1 MALLAAATEISRS
14 GIQADGGA
22 AASGGGDTFANTG
35 REFLAV
41 KNADASAKTVTID
54 YVPTA
59 DGQTVPD
66 KTVIIPAGQTYL
78 IGPFPPSL
86 YNNASGQVSVTYSAV
101 TSVTVKVVRAGE
113 LG

>member
-1 MALLAAATEISRS
+1 MAVLAAATELSRN
-14 GIQADGGA
+14 GVQADGGA
-22 AASGGGDTFANTG
+22 AASAGGDSFANTG
-35 REFLAV
+35 REFLVV
-41 KNADASAKTVTID
+41 KNADATPKTVTID

-59 DGQTVPD
+59 DGQAVTD
-66 KTVIIPAGQTYL
+66 KAIVVTNGTTVI

-86 YNNASGQVSVTYSAV
+86 YSDAAGRVNVTYSAV